1 MKKQHGFTLIELL
14 LVIAIIGII
23 AAIAVPTYL
32 DQRSKSRDAAA
43 IANCTNLVTE
53 FVGAIDK
60 AREEGTA
67 LSTASDIQIALFGAD
82 AAHAPVP
89 SLWTEKNPWR
99 TTGALEAYN
108 PTVSTETNVDGTATK
123 GTAGQN
129 NKGQV
134 QIGFLPAAAGQPA
147 SLFLAVYLNKEQT
160 KGKGDNVLLRPVGID

>member
-53 FVGAIDK
+53 FVAAIDK
-60 AREEGTA
+60 AREQGEPIA
-67 LSTASDIQIALFGAD
+67 TASDIQTVLFGAD
-82 AAHAPVP
+82 QEHAPVP
-89 SLWTEKNPWR
+89 SLWNEKNPWR
-99 TTGALEAYN
+99 TSSALQAYN
-108 PTVSTETNVDGTATK
+108 PTVSTEGSPDGSTTK
-123 GTAGQN
+123 GLADES

-134 QIGFLPAAAGQPA
+134 QIGFLPAAPGQPG

-160 KGKGDNVLLRPVGID
+160 KGKNDNVLLRPVGID

>member
-43 IANCTNLVTE
+43 VANCTNLVTE

-60 AREEGTA
+60 ARDEG
-67 LSTASDIQIALFGAD
+67 SPIASATDIQTVLFGVD
-82 AAHAPVP
+82 KEHAPVP

-108 PTVSTETNVDGTATK
+108 PTISTETNVDGSATK
-123 GTAGQN
+123 GTASAA

-134 QIGFLPAAAGQPA
+134 QIGFLPAAPGQPA

-160 KGKGDNVLLRPVGID
+160 KGKNDNVLLRPVGID